1 MPTLRVLIADDEPL
15 IRLGIRRALE
25 ALPGVAVVAECGS
38 PDEAVE
44 AIGAHAPQLAV
55 LDVQMPGG
63 TGLDVVRRLGPAR
76 MPAAIF
82 VTAFDAYAVQAFEL
96 NAVDYVLKP
105 FDPERLQ
112 QAVERA
118 RARLAAETHQALAA
132 RLEALLAAHD
142 AVRPGKPAPAA
153 DRIVVRNGERFDLVP
168 VEAIDWIEAA
178 DNYVQLHC
186 GSARHLLAETL
197 TGLERRL
204 DPARFLRVHRSRIV
218 NRARVVAVHVL
229 VGGTYELELRDGT
242 RLTTGRQH
250 REAVH
255 QLIRS

>member
-1 MPTLRVLIADDEPL
+1 MRTLRVLIADDEPL

-25 ALPGVAVVAECGS
+25 PLPGVTIVAECGS
-38 PDEAVE
+38 PDDAVE
-44 AIGAHAPQLAV
+44 AIAAHAPDLAV

-112 QAVERA
+112 AAVDRV
-118 RARLAAETHQALAA
+118 RTRLAAETHQALAA

-142 AVRPGKPAPAA
+142 AARPARPEPPV
-153 DRIVVRNGERFDLVP
+153 DRLAVRNGERFDLVP
-168 VEAIDWIEAA
+168 VDAIDWIEAA

-186 GSARHLLAETL
+186 GAARHLLAETL
-197 TGLERRL
+197 TSLEHRL
-204 DPARFLRVHRSRIV
+204 DSRRFLRVHRSRMV

-229 VGGTYELELRDGT
+229 AGGTYQLELRDGT
-242 RLTTGRQH
+242 RLTSGRQF
-250 REAVH
+250 RDAVH

>member
-1 MPTLRVLIADDEPL
+1 MLVLIADDEPL

-25 ALPGVAVVAECGS
+25 ALPDLAVVAECGS

-44 AIGAHAPQLAV
+44 AIAAHAPQFAV

-118 RARLAAETHQALAA
+118 RVRLTAETHQTLAGGSEASLVA
-132 RLEALLAAHD
+132 RD
-142 AVRPGKPAPAA
+142 AVRPGKPAPTA

-168 VEAIDWIEAA
+168 AEAIDWIEAA

-197 TGLERRL
+197 T
-204 DPARFLRVHRSRIV
+204 ASSAAWIRSGSSGCTDHGSSTAPESSPSTSWWAAPT
-218 NRARVVAVHVL
+218 NSSYA
-229 VGGTYELELRDGT
+229 
-242 RLTTGRQH
+242 TGRG
-250 REAVH
+250 
-255 QLIRS
+255 